1 MEQKKS
7 KFSNWMRNSITARML
22 VVGFLLL
29 VLLIPL
35 EFVKSLINER
45 ANRQKEVVSEINEK
59 WGNEVLLSGPIV
71 KIPYKVI
78 LEEKIYN
85 EKSNSYYTKTKEK
98 TENAYFFPDQL
109 DFSSSVDSKP
119 LKRSIY
125 ESVVY
130 SANIEI
136 QGNFPIISFSDTDIP
151 EENILW
157 EKASIILQTSN
168 LKGIKSSPSVNLGS
182 QKLSLTPQH
191 SKSHLNTIQT
201 NYIKNAKEI
210 FTTPQTY
217 SLDLKINGSESL
229 KFLPIGKET
238 EATMKSNWHSPSFD
252 GNFLPEDS
260 NKEISKDGFSA
271 TWRVFQ
277 INREFEQSFFGS
289 LPNLSSSAFGTTLI
303 IPVDEYQ
310 KSERTAKYGFMV
322 IGLTL
327 LVFLLIQLVSKIY
340 IHPFQYVMIGLALI
354 MFYTLL
360 LSISEHSNFFKAYA
374 IAAFSVLAL
383 ITIYSRAILQGFKFP
398 LLICTSLASLY
409 GFIYV
414 IIQLENYALLV
425 GSIGLF
431 LILAIIMFASR
442 RIDWNNDNQQSVSE
456 AVIN

>member
-7 KFSNWMRNSITARML
+7 RFSNWMRNSITARML

-45 ANRQKEVVSEINEK
+45 AYRQEEVVREINEK

-78 LEEKIYN
+78 SEEKIFN
-85 EKSNSYYTKTKEK
+85 EKSNSYYTKTKESIE
-98 TENAYFFPDQL
+98 TAYFFPDKLNIISQ
-109 DFSSSVDSKP
+109 VDTKP
-119 LKRSIY
+119 LNRSTY

-130 SANIEI
+130 SAAIDVT
-136 QGNFPIISFSDTDIP
+136 GNFPIIDFSDTDVAD
-151 EENILW
+151 ENILW
-157 EKASIILQTSN
+157 EKATVLLKTSN
-168 LKGIKSSPSVNLGS
+168 LKGIKTTPVVHLASEA
-182 QKLSLTPQH
+182 LSMTPQY
-191 SKSHLNTIQT
+191 STEYLNTIQS
-201 NYIKNAKEI
+201 NYIANAKEI
-210 FTTPQTY
+210 FAAPLPF
-217 SLDLKINGSESL
+217 SFDLKINGSESL

-238 EATMKSNWHSPSFD
+238 DATMQSNWHSPSFD
-252 GNFLPEDS
+252 GNFLPEDT
-260 NKEISKDGFSA
+260 NKEISKDGFTAS
-271 TWRVFQ
+271 WRILQ
-277 INREFEQSFFGS
+277 INRQFEQSFFGH
-289 LPNLSSSAFGTTLI
+289 LPDLSTSAFGTKLI

-340 IHPFQYVMIGLALI
+340 IHPFQYVMIGLALV

-360 LSISEHSNFFKAYA
+360 ISISEHSNFFNAYA
-374 IAAFSVLAL
+374 IAAISVLAL
-383 ITIYSRAILQGFKFP
+383 ITVYSRAILKGFKFP
-398 LLICTSLASLY
+398 LLICASLASLY

-442 RIDWNNDNQQSVSE
+442 RIDWNNES
-456 AVIN
+456 

>member
-7 KFSNWMRNSITARML
+7 RFSNWMRNSITARML

-45 ANRQKEVVSEINEK
+45 AYRQEEVVREINEK
-59 WGNEVLLSGPIV
+59 WGNEVLLSGPIL

-78 LEEKIYN
+78 FEEKIFN
-85 EKSNSYYTKTKEK
+85 EKSNSYYTKTKESI
-98 TENAYFFPDQL
+98 ENAYFFPDKLNIISQ
-109 DFSSSVDSKP
+109 VDTKP
-119 LKRSIY
+119 LNRSIY

-130 SANIEI
+130 SAAIEVK
-136 QGNFPIISFSDTDIP
+136 GNFPIIDFSDTDIAD
-151 EENILW
+151 ENILW
-157 EKASIILQTSN
+157 EKATVLLKTSN
-168 LKGIKSSPSVNLGS
+168 LKGIKTTPVVNLAS
-182 QKLSLTPQH
+182 EALSMTPQY
-191 SKSHLNTIQT
+191 STEYLNTIQS
-201 NYIKNAKEI
+201 NYIANAKEI
-210 FTTPQTY
+210 FAAPLPF
-217 SLDLKINGSESL
+217 SFDLKINGSESL

-238 EATMKSNWHSPSFD
+238 DATMKSNWHSPSFD
-252 GNFLPEDS
+252 GNFLPEDT
-260 NKEISKDGFSA
+260 NKEISKDGFTAS
-271 TWRVFQ
+271 WRILQ
-277 INREFEQSFFGS
+277 INRQFEQSFFGH
-289 LPNLSSSAFGTTLI
+289 LPDLSASAFGTNLI

-340 IHPFQYVMIGLALI
+340 IHPFQYVMIGLALV

-360 LSISEHSNFFKAYA
+360 ISISEHSNFFKAYA
-374 IAAFSVLAL
+374 IAAVSVLAL
-383 ITIYSRAILQGFKFP
+383 ITVYSRAILKGFKFP
-398 LLICTSLASLY
+398 LLICASLASLY

-442 RIDWNNDNQQSVSE
+442 RIDWNND
-456 AVIN
+456 

>member
-45 ANRQKEVVSEINEK
+45 AYRQEEVVREINEK

-78 LEEKIYN
+78 SEEKIFN
-85 EKSNSYYTKTKEK
+85 EKRNSYYTKTKE
-98 TENAYFFPDQL
+98 TVENAYFFPDKL
-109 DFSSSVDSKP
+109 NITSNVDTKP
-119 LKRSIY
+119 LNRSIY

-130 SANIEI
+130 SAAIDVK
-136 QGNFPIISFSDTDIP
+136 GNFPIIDFSDTDIP

-157 EKASIILQTSN
+157 EKATVLLKTSN
-168 LKGIKSSPSVNLGS
+168 LKGIKTTPIVNLAS
-182 QKLSLTPQH
+182 EVLSMTPQY
-191 SKSHLNTIQT
+191 STDYLNTIQS
-201 NYIKNAKEI
+201 NYIANAKEI
-210 FTTPQTY
+210 FAAPLPF
-217 SLDLKINGSESL
+217 SFDLKINGSESL

-238 EATMKSNWHSPSFD
+238 DASMKSNWHSPSFD
-252 GNFLPEDS
+252 GNFLPEDT
-260 NKEISKDGFSA
+260 NKEISQEGFTA
-271 TWRVFQ
+271 TWRILQ
-277 INREFEQSFFGS
+277 INRQFEQSFFGHM
-289 LPNLSSSAFGTTLI
+289 PDLSASAFGTKLI

-310 KSERTAKYGFMV
+310 KSERTAKYGILV

-327 LVFLLIQLVSKIY
+327 LVFLLIQLVSKVY
-340 IHPFQYVMIGLALI
+340 IHPFQYMMIGLALV

-360 LSISEHSNFFKAYA
+360 ISISEHSNFFKAYA

-383 ITIYSRAILQGFKFP
+383 ITVYSRAILKGFKFP
-398 LLICTSLASLY
+398 LLICASLASLY

-442 RIDWNNDNQQSVSE
+442 RIDWNNE
-456 AVIN
+456 

>member
-7 KFSNWMRNSITARML
+7 RFSNWMRNSITARML

-45 ANRQKEVVSEINEK
+45 AYRQEEVVREINEK

-78 LEEKIYN
+78 SEEKIFN
-85 EKSNSYYTKTKEK
+85 EKSNSYYTKTKESIE
-98 TENAYFFPDQL
+98 TAYFFPDKLNIISQ
-109 DFSSSVDSKP
+109 VDTKP
-119 LKRSIY
+119 LNRSTY

-130 SANIEI
+130 SAAIDVT
-136 QGNFPIISFSDTDIP
+136 GNFPIIDFSDTDVAD
-151 EENILW
+151 ENILW
-157 EKASIILQTSN
+157 EKATVLLKTSN
-168 LKGIKSSPSVNLGS
+168 LKGIKTTPVVNLAS
-182 QKLSLTPQH
+182 EALSMTPQY
-191 SKSHLNTIQT
+191 STEYLNTIQS
-201 NYIKNAKEI
+201 NYIANAKEI
-210 FTTPQTY
+210 FAAPLPF

-238 EATMKSNWHSPSFD
+238 DATMQSNWHSPSFD
-252 GNFLPEDS
+252 GNFLPEDT
-260 NKEISKDGFSA
+260 NKEISKDGFTAS
-271 TWRVFQ
+271 WRILQ
-277 INREFEQSFFGS
+277 INRQFEQSFFGH
-289 LPNLSSSAFGTTLI
+289 LPDLSTSAFGTKLI

-340 IHPFQYVMIGLALI
+340 IHPFQYVMIGLALV

-360 LSISEHSNFFKAYA
+360 ISISEHSNFFNAYA
-374 IAAFSVLAL
+374 IAAISVLAL
-383 ITIYSRAILQGFKFP
+383 ITVYSRAILKGFKFP
-398 LLICTSLASLY
+398 LLICASLASLY

-442 RIDWNNDNQQSVSE
+442 RIDWNNES
-456 AVIN
+456 

>member
-7 KFSNWMRNSITARML
+7 RFSNWMRNSITARML

-45 ANRQKEVVSEINEK
+45 AYRQEEVVREINEK

-78 LEEKIYN
+78 SEEKIFN
-85 EKSNSYYTKTKEK
+85 EKSNSYYTKTMESI
-98 TENAYFFPDQL
+98 ENAYFFPDKLNIISQ
-109 DFSSSVDSKP
+109 VDTKP
-119 LKRSIY
+119 LNRSIY

-130 SANIEI
+130 SAAIDVT
-136 QGNFPIISFSDTDIP
+136 GNFPIIDFSDTDVAD
-151 EENILW
+151 ENILW
-157 EKASIILQTSN
+157 EKATVLLKTSN
-168 LKGIKSSPSVNLGS
+168 LKGIKTTPVVNLAS
-182 QKLSLTPQH
+182 EALSMTPQY
-191 SKSHLNTIQT
+191 STEYLNTIQS
-201 NYIKNAKEI
+201 NYIANAKEI
-210 FTTPQTY
+210 FAAPLPF

-238 EATMKSNWHSPSFD
+238 DATMQSNWHSPSFD
-252 GNFLPEDS
+252 GNFLPEDT
-260 NKEISKDGFSA
+260 NKEISKDGFTAS
-271 TWRVFQ
+271 WRILQ
-277 INREFEQSFFGS
+277 INRQFEQSFFGH
-289 LPNLSSSAFGTTLI
+289 LPDLSTSAFGTKLI

-340 IHPFQYVMIGLALI
+340 IHPFQYVMIGLALV

-360 LSISEHSNFFKAYA
+360 ISISEHSNFFNAYA
-374 IAAFSVLAL
+374 IAAISVLVL
-383 ITIYSRAILQGFKFP
+383 ITVYSRAILKGFKFP
-398 LLICTSLASLY
+398 LLICASLASLY

-442 RIDWNNDNQQSVSE
+442 RIDWNNES
-456 AVIN
+456 

>member
-7 KFSNWMRNSITARML
+7 RFSNWMRNSITARML

-45 ANRQKEVVSEINEK
+45 AYRQEEVVREINGK

-78 LEEKIYN
+78 SEEKIFN
-85 EKSNSYYTKTKEK
+85 EKSNSYYTKTKESI
-98 TENAYFFPDQL
+98 ENAYFFPDKLNIISQ
-109 DFSSSVDSKP
+109 VDTKP
-119 LKRSIY
+119 LNRSIY

-130 SANIEI
+130 SAAIDVK
-136 QGNFPIISFSDTDIP
+136 GNFPKIDFSDTDIAD
-151 EENILW
+151 ENILW
-157 EKASIILQTSN
+157 EKATVLLKTSN
-168 LKGIKSSPSVNLGS
+168 LKGIKTTPVVNLAS
-182 QKLSLTPQH
+182 EALSMTPQY
-191 SKSHLNTIQT
+191 STEYLNTIQS
-201 NYIKNAKEI
+201 NYIANAKEI
-210 FTTPQTY
+210 FAVQLPF
-217 SLDLKINGSESL
+217 SFDLKINGSESL

-238 EATMKSNWHSPSFD
+238 DATMKSNWHSPSFD
-252 GNFLPEDS
+252 GNFLPEDT
-260 NKEISKDGFSA
+260 NKEISQDGFTA
-271 TWRVFQ
+271 NWRILQ
-277 INREFEQSFFGS
+277 INRQFEQSFFGH
-289 LPNLSSSAFGTTLI
+289 LPDLSASAFGTKLI

-310 KSERTAKYGFMV
+310 KSERTAKYGILV

-327 LVFLLIQLVSKIY
+327 LVFLLIQLVSKVY
-340 IHPFQYVMIGLALI
+340 IHPFQYMMIGLALV

-360 LSISEHSNFFKAYA
+360 ISISEHSNFLKAYA

-383 ITIYSRAILQGFKFP
+383 ITVYSRAILKGFKFP
-398 LLICTSLASLY
+398 LLICASLASLY

-442 RIDWNNDNQQSVSE
+442 RIDWNND
-456 AVIN
+456 

>member
-7 KFSNWMRNSITARML
+7 RFSNWMRNSITARML

-45 ANRQKEVVSEINEK
+45 AYRQEEVVREINEK
-59 WGNEVLLSGPIV
+59 WGNEVLLSGPIL

-78 LEEKIYN
+78 FEEKIFN
-85 EKSNSYYTKTKEK
+85 EKSNSYYTKTKESI
-98 TENAYFFPDQL
+98 ENAYFFPDKLNIISQ
-109 DFSSSVDSKP
+109 VDTKP
-119 LKRSIY
+119 LNRSIY

-130 SANIEI
+130 SAAIEVK
-136 QGNFPIISFSDTDIP
+136 GNFPIIDFSDTDITD
-151 EENILW
+151 ENILW
-157 EKASIILQTSN
+157 EKATVLLKTSN
-168 LKGIKSSPSVNLGS
+168 LKGIKTTPVVNLAS
-182 QKLSLTPQH
+182 EALSMTPQY
-191 SKSHLNTIQT
+191 STEYLNTIQS
-201 NYIKNAKEI
+201 NYIANAKEI
-210 FTTPQTY
+210 FAAPLPF
-217 SLDLKINGSESL
+217 SFDLKINGSESL

-238 EATMKSNWHSPSFD
+238 DATMKSNWHSPSFD
-252 GNFLPEDS
+252 GNFLPEDT
-260 NKEISKDGFSA
+260 NKEISKDGFTAS
-271 TWRVFQ
+271 WRILQ
-277 INREFEQSFFGS
+277 INRQFEQSFFGH
-289 LPNLSSSAFGTTLI
+289 LPDLSASAFGTNLI

-340 IHPFQYVMIGLALI
+340 IHPFQYVMIGLALV

-360 LSISEHSNFFKAYA
+360 ISISEHSNFFKAYA
-374 IAAFSVLAL
+374 IAAVSVLAL
-383 ITIYSRAILQGFKFP
+383 ITVYSRAILKGFKFP
-398 LLICTSLASLY
+398 LLICASLASLY

-442 RIDWNNDNQQSVSE
+442 RIDWNND
-456 AVIN
+456 